1 MGFADLFADGH
12 DDVELVSTE
21 ADLVVLRTNGVQRH
35 FEVATYDRLVCID
48 SPLGPVALET
58 VSRFPSAED
67 HTAPGSLLAPMPGS
81 IVRIAVA
88 EGDQVVAGQPLLWL
102 EAMKMQ
108 HQVTAPIAGTVAELH
123 VTEGQQVEVG
133 AVLAV
138 VTEEDT

>member
-1 MGFADLFADGH
+1 MCIRDSYGDAAKDG
-12 DDVELVSTE
+12 
-21 ADLVVLRTNGVQRH
+21 
-35 FEVATYDRLVCID
+35 RLVCID
-48 SPLGPVALET
+48 SPLGPVGLEL

-88 EGDQVVAGQPLLWL
+88 EGDQVGAGQPLLWL

-108 HQVTAPIAGTVAELH
+108 HQVTAPVTGTVAELH